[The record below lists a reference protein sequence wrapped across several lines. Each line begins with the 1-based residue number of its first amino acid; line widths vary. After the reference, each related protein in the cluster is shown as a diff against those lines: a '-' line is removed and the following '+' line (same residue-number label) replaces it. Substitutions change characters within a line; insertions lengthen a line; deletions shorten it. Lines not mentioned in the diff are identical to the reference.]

1 VTSDGVNKEQATS
14 YHLFTLELFLLSC
27 ILGQNVG
34 EAYSQTYLDRM
45 YAMLLYVSAI
55 ATPQRD
61 LPWFGDSDD
70 GRGFLCSPHETNLQ
84 VVMDLGGLLFSQP
97 QWLDLA
103 SHHTSASR
111 ALLPVLDQR
120 RPTSRGATTITK
132 PGL

>member
-1 VTSDGVNKEQATS
+1 MS
-14 YHLFTLELFLLSC
+14 
-27 ILGQNVG
+27 
-34 EAYSQTYLDRM
+34 
-45 YAMLLYVSAI
+45 AMFFYVSTI

-120 RPTSRGATTITK
+120 RPSLGATTITK
-132 PGL
+132 PGLFKEAGIGVLEGRNGAKLIMDFGPLGYTAIAAHGHSDALSFVLA